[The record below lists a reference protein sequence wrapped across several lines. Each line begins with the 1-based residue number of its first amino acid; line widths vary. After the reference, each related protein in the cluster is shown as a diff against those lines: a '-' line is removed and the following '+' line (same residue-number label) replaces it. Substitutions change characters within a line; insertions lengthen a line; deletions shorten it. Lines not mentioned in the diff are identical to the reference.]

1 MEKKDEMLEKLFVSE
16 DEANETNEE
25 KGNLLPNEKEED
37 FRSINK
43 EVNALAKQFEKKNRE
58 SLNKLRREE
67 DLQDEEKEEIE
78 NEKIAKERK
87 SRTSAILGLLAF
99 PFVLIGG
106 VLVWNYFISAQALN
120 PLSLLTILMCITTF
134 ALGVKSLVKGI
145 MRKSALKRKIGS
157 ILFGILLI
165 AVAVTIVFVKEYIEN
180 FAFIVFGAFS
190 AIIGFIALLF
200 MMFKRNKKGFDTFK
214 TIMSIFVFIC
224 AVMLILAGAL
234 FGSVEIYM
242 QILGIFIMV
251 VGCVLFVF

>member
-16 DEANETNEE
+16 DEANEIKEDKE
-25 KGNLLPNEKEED
+25 NLIPNAKEED